1 MGHIRSFL
9 YDFRHIYTLEDKL
22 IVIMCASLFLPYVVT
37 IATLV
42 GVAIYVLVR
51 KKIPMLLKS
60 VKRANIL
67 LFFAVYL
74 LVVSLVFQN
83 YLGALIS
90 VGIAAIFV
98 DVIYFRKYIHRS
110 LLEIIINVMI
120 VLSLVSV
127 VYAIGEQLY
136 YMNTV
141 DAMHGF
147 FDIQNKPEHRV
158 HTFFFN
164 ANYYAMMLVFASTFC
179 VHQFMFA
186 RPTSRRIFYVIA
198 GIINLFAIFLTG
210 GRIAWLCLAI
220 GIFGMLLVGHWYK
233 TFVASVGGVGLAI
246 GVLALK
252 PGLLPRIASQGL
264 SIGRRL
270 HIWRTASLMVKDT
283 WLFGKG
289 PLTYYHFYPNYYDA
303 YVAKWGSSHL
313 SKRLG
318 ISAPHTHSMFIEP
331 FISFGIVGTLLLGWY
346 VLSQIRR
353 LVRMIIRKI
362 DPSTATL
369 ITGVLLSTI
378 AFCIIDF
385 PVFWVQTG
393 TLFLFILGC
402 SEIDKKELD
411 V

>member
-37 IATLV
+37 IATV
-42 GVAIYVLVR
+42 IGIAIYVLVR
-51 KKIPMLLKS
+51 KKMPVIMKS
-60 VKRANIL
+60 VKRANL
-67 LFFAVYL
+67 LFMFAIYL
-74 LVVSLVFQN
+74 FVVSLLFQN
-83 YLGALIS
+83 YLGALLS
-90 VGIAAIFV
+90 VGMGAIFINV
-98 DVIYFRKYIHRS
+98 VYFRKYIHRS
-110 LLEIIINVMI
+110 LLEIVINVMI
-120 VLSLVSV
+120 VLSIISV
-127 VYAIGEQLY
+127 VYAIGENIY
-136 YMNTV
+136 YMNNV

-164 ANYYAMMLVFASTFC
+164 ANYYAMMLVFSSTFC
-179 VHQFMFA
+179 VHQFMFT

-198 GIINLFAIFLTG
+198 GVINLFGIFLTG

-220 GIFGMLLVGHWYK
+220 ALLGMLLVAKWYK
-233 TFVASVGGVGLAI
+233 TFIVSIAGIGAALGL
-246 GVLALK
+246 LALK

-270 HIWRTASLMVKDT
+270 HIWQTASLMVKDT
-283 WLFGKG
+283 WIFGKG

-303 YVAKWGSSHL
+303 YVNKWGSSHL

-331 FISFGIVGTLLLGWY
+331 FISFGLIGTIFIGGY
-346 VLSQIRR
+346 ILSQVKRYI
-353 LVRMIIRKI
+353 RMIARRI
-362 DPSTATL
+362 DASTATL

-393 TLFLFILGC
+393 TLFLLILGC
-402 SEIDKKELD
+402 SEMNKKELEA
-411 V
+411 